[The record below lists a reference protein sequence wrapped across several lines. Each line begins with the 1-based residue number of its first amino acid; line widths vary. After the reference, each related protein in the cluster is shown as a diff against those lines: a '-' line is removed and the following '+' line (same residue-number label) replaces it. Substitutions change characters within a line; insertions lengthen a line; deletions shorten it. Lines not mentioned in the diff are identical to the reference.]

1 MTNTHH
7 IESLPC
13 ARGSSSSLSTL
24 STYIPSDASP
34 LLDVAVGRMGLVLA
48 TQSEALISL
57 ERLYSQFPTLSRGGN
72 EVDGTS
78 DQWAV
83 AQLRTSLRI
92 LNNALAV
99 GGKIVLAGMGKSHK
113 IAAKSVATLNSLRV
127 HAALLHAG
135 EALHGDLGIIREDHG
150 DALVVVSASGN
161 SPEID
166 QLLNHVPTNVP
177 VILVTC
183 TRHSPLESEG
193 RVVSIILA
201 EVPPQC
207 KETNIYGLSAPT
219 VTTTLCLA
227 ILDAVAIA
235 LAELH
240 ISDYQVRKELFAI
253 NHPGGAIGINHQ
265 REKLGSFNNTNN
277 TSLLSVNTV
286 ATSMTSLY
294 SNGSIAKTQTIT
306 LEKLP
311 DLELDILRLLTLN
324 DYIVL
329 SENSHIIDCR
339 KARSLYRDC
348 TINDYPWPKTR
359 NTILESAL
367 PHTSP

>member
-1 MTNTHH
+1 
-7 IESLPC
+7 
-13 ARGSSSSLSTL
+13 
-24 STYIPSDASP
+24 
-34 LLDVAVGRMGLVLA
+34 MGMGMGMGK
-48 TQSEALISL
+48 TEI
-57 ERLYSQFPTLSRGGN
+57 
-72 EVDGTS
+72 VDGTS

-201 EVPPQC
+201 ECSNSDNDPLF
-207 KETNIYGLSAPT
+207 GHF
-219 VTTTLCLA
+219 
-227 ILDAVAIA
+227 DAVAIA

-329 SENSHIIDCR
+329 SENCHIIDCR